1 MPHRLIQ
8 SQISQDVVRAC
19 EDLLDGARS
28 GQVTGLGVVVLLKRR
43 RYIVDCLG
51 EMARDPTFGR
61 GALQSLDDCLRELV
75 HGKADSKTTM

>member
-1 MPHRLIQ
+1 
-8 SQISQDVVRAC
+8 
-19 EDLLDGARS
+19 
-28 GQVTGLGVVVLLKRR
+28 VTGLGVVVLLKRR